1 MPHYLSRNESG
12 TEYQAWSLPPP
23 RVEAKALFTMLGRNG
38 DTKESLLKLIR
49 VAPREQAALRECA
62 ARCHEL
68 SGHIERALRFREK
81 VEEEF
86 KALYRQN
93 GGHGILAKAGV
104 LLAEVEVGAANESPR
119 SQQ

>member
-1 MPHYLSRNESG
+1 
-12 TEYQAWSLPPP
+12 
-23 RVEAKALFTMLGRNG
+23 MLGRNG
-38 DTKESLLKLIR
+38 DTEESLLKLIR

-86 KALYRQN
+86 ER
-93 GGHGILAKAGV
+93 LAKMATSSPHQVERKQDKGDCENGDNPDRGFPERQPCEF
-104 LLAEVEVGAANESPR
+104 AEKGTNNWYRENG
-119 SQQ
+119 